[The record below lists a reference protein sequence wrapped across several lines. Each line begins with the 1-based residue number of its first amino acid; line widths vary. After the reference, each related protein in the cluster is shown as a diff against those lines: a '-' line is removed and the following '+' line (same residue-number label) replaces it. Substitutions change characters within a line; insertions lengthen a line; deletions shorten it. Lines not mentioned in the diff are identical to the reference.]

1 MKHIKSRFSIF
12 IFSFL
17 IFSVTAYAQPVNILS
32 MPNLAEVNM
41 DEIADVDIKNYYKK
55 AMQNGLT
62 EENLYRLLEEKGL
75 PPNQLAKLVERVGR
89 LGLSPSIRNAD
100 PLSETKS
107 EEELKKDEENR
118 KKEKDKDTRNKD
130 ENDEGGEET
139 NASEDNV
146 PMEKVKADLTIFGSE
161 LFTAKSKVFEPNL
174 RIATPAGYILG
185 PDDEIIVNVFG
196 LSEKTYAL
204 TLNAEGNVYIPQVGP
219 LYLNG
224 LSIEQASGRIRS
236 KLASTIYRAIG
247 SGQTRVQVSLGK
259 IRTIRVTVIGESKKP
274 GTYTVSSL
282 TTLFNLLYLC
292 GGPSDKG
299 SYRGIEI
306 IRGNDVKRTA
316 DLYSFLLK
324 GNQSDNILL
333 QEGDLVRIPYYK
345 SRVTIKGHV
354 KHPGKFEMVP
364 GETFSNLLD
373 YCGGFTDYAYKAG
386 VSIYQLTETEQRILD
401 LPSGEY
407 SRYEMKPSDKVVVGR
422 IQSTF
427 ENKLVITGSVL
438 RPGEY
443 ELATTTTLRQL
454 IEKAGGLRE
463 DAYGKRGSISRLNK
477 NKTPVHVSFSLDSIM
492 AGLTDVPLRKNDSV
506 SVYSIFDLS
515 NEKSVNI
522 DGSIK
527 KPGKYKWAESIT
539 LNDLILAAGGL
550 TDAGDI
556 NNIEIAR
563 RVENPDITKLN
574 HIQTEIIQISPA
586 TDEKVRDI
594 LLKPYD
600 VINIRQQPGYRSKR
614 TVIVEG
620 MVKIPGRYTLMMNND
635 RISDLIERAGGFRA
649 NADTSAVV
657 IKRLS
662 RKIQSTED
670 RQKIFQKLLNIRFDT
685 LTQSEN
691 LKNEIYRDYDKISI
705 NLKEALLKKD
715 APENMELEDGDVITV
730 ERNTSLVKVTG
741 EVYFPTIIP
750 YKKKASL
757 KYYIQK
763 SGSFTQLARRN
774 GTLVIYPDG
783 KAKKVKHFLFFRNY
797 PTVASRSEI
806 FVPQKTA
813 INRTRVT
820 VTEWA
825 VLLSSLGIIANVIV
839 NLTK

>member
-1 MKHIKSRFSIF
+1 MKQFKGAFYLVAILF
-12 IFSFL
+12 FL
-17 IFSVTAYAQPVNILS
+17 FTGSAFAQQGNILG
-32 MPNLAEVNM
+32 MANLAEVNV
-41 DEIADVDIKNYYKK
+41 DEIADIDIKNYYKK

-100 PLSETKS
+100 PLSETKT
-107 EEELKKDEENR
+107 EQEKKKEDEEDAL
-118 KKEKDKDTRNKD
+118 KKEKEKDRNMS
-130 ENDEGGEET
+130 ENDNGEDPET
-139 NASEDNV
+139 EAG
-146 PMEKVKADLTIFGSE
+146 MEPVKYDQTIFGSA
-161 LFTAKSKVFEPNL
+161 LFTSKSKVFEPNL

-196 LSEKTYAL
+196 MSEKTYAL
-204 TLNAEGNVYIPQVGP
+204 TLNAEGNVYIPQIGP
-219 LYLNG
+219 LFLNG
-224 LSIEQASGRIRS
+224 LNIEQASSRIRS
-236 KLASTIYRAIG
+236 KMASTIYRAIQ

-259 IRTIRVTVIGESKKP
+259 IRTIRVTVIGEAKKP

-299 SYRGIEI
+299 SFRNIEVV
-306 IRGNDVKRTA
+306 RGNETKKRA

-324 GNQSDNILL
+324 ASQSDNILL
-333 QEGDLVRIPYYK
+333 QEGDIVRIPYYK
-345 SRVTIKGHV
+345 TRVSVKGHV

-364 GETFSNLLD
+364 GETFSQLLE
-373 YCGGFTDYAYKAG
+373 YCGGFTDDAYKAN
-386 VSIYQLTETEQRILD
+386 VTVYQLTEKEQRIMD
-401 LPSGEY
+401 LESNDYG
-407 SRYEMKPSDKVVVGR
+407 RYEIRPSDKIIVGK
-422 IQSTF
+422 IQNTF
-427 ENKLVITGSVL
+427 ENKLIITGAVL

-443 ELATTTTLRQL
+443 ELASSTTLRQL
-454 IEKAGGLRE
+454 IEKAGGPRE
-463 DAYGKRGSISRLNK
+463 DAYLKRGSISRLNK
-477 NKTPVHVSFSLDSIM
+477 NKTPVHLSFSLDSVM
-492 AGLTDVPLRKNDSV
+492 SGLSSIHLRKNDSV
-506 SVYSIFDLS
+506 TIYSIFDLS

-527 KPGKYKWAESIT
+527 KPGKYKWAENIT

-563 RVENPDITKLN
+563 RVENPDITNLN
-574 HIQTEIIQISPA
+574 HIQTEIIQISSLA
-586 TDEKVRDI
+586 DENVRDI

-600 VINIRQQPGYRSKR
+600 VINVRQQPGYRSKR

-620 MVKIPGRYTLMMNND
+620 MVKNPGRYTLMMNND

-705 NLKEALLKKD
+705 NLNEAMMRKD

-750 YKKKASL
+750 YKKNASL

-783 KAKKVKHFLFFRNY
+783 KAKKVKRFLFFRNY
-797 PTVASRSEI
+797 PRVASRSEI

-813 INRTRVT
+813 INRTRIT

>member
-1 MKHIKSRFSIF
+1 
-12 IFSFL
+12 
-17 IFSVTAYAQPVNILS
+17 
-32 MPNLAEVNM
+32 
-41 DEIADVDIKNYYKK
+41 
-55 AMQNGLT
+55 
-62 EENLYRLLEEKGL
+62 
-75 PPNQLAKLVERVGR
+75 
-89 LGLSPSIRNAD
+89 
-100 PLSETKS
+100 
-107 EEELKKDEENR
+107 
-118 KKEKDKDTRNKD
+118 
-130 ENDEGGEET
+130 
-139 NASEDNV
+139 
-146 PMEKVKADLTIFGSE
+146 
-161 LFTAKSKVFEPNL
+161 
-174 RIATPAGYILG
+174 
-185 PDDEIIVNVFG
+185 
-196 LSEKTYAL
+196 
-204 TLNAEGNVYIPQVGP
+204 
-219 LYLNG
+219 
-224 LSIEQASGRIRS
+224 
-236 KLASTIYRAIG
+236 
-247 SGQTRVQVSLGK
+247 
-259 IRTIRVTVIGESKKP
+259 
-274 GTYTVSSL
+274 
-282 TTLFNLLYLC
+282 
-292 GGPSDKG
+292 
-299 SYRGIEI
+299 
-306 IRGNDVKRTA
+306 
-316 DLYSFLLK
+316 
-324 GNQSDNILL
+324 
-333 QEGDLVRIPYYK
+333 
-345 SRVTIKGHV
+345 
-354 KHPGKFEMVP
+354 
-364 GETFSNLLD
+364 
-373 YCGGFTDYAYKAG
+373 
-386 VSIYQLTETEQRILD
+386 
-401 LPSGEY
+401 
-407 SRYEMKPSDKVVVGR
+407 
-422 IQSTF
+422 
-427 ENKLVITGSVL
+427 
-438 RPGEY
+438 
-443 ELATTTTLRQL
+443 
-454 IEKAGGLRE
+454 
-463 DAYGKRGSISRLNK
+463 
-477 NKTPVHVSFSLDSIM
+477 
-492 AGLTDVPLRKNDSV
+492 
-506 SVYSIFDLS
+506 
-515 NEKSVNI
+515 
-522 DGSIK
+522 
-527 KPGKYKWAESIT
+527 
-539 LNDLILAAGGL
+539 LAAGGL

>member
-1 MKHIKSRFSIF
+1 MNTFNLKLLILPLFALIL
-12 IFSFL
+12 SFPA
-17 IFSVTAYAQPVNILS
+17 FAQQRNVLS
-32 MPNLAEVNM
+32 MPNLAEVNV
-41 DEIADVDIKNYYKK
+41 DEIADIDIKNYYKK

-75 PPNQLAKLVERVGR
+75 PPNQLSKLVERVGR

-100 PLSETKS
+100 PLSEAKS
-107 EEELKKDEENR
+107 DDEKKKEEEAR
-118 KKEKDKDTRNKD
+118 KKENEKNKGRD
-130 ENDEGGEET
+130 ENGE
-139 NASEDNV
+139 ADDDSESDGSDV
-146 PMEKVKADLTIFGSE
+146 SMEKVKSDLTVFGSE

-174 RIATPAGYILG
+174 RIATPAGYVLG
-185 PDDEIIVNVFG
+185 PDDEIVVNVFG

-204 TLNAEGNVYIPQVGP
+204 TVNAEGNIYIPQVGP
-219 LYLNG
+219 LFVNG
-224 LSIEQASGRIRS
+224 LGIEQASTRIRN

-299 SYRGIEI
+299 SYRAIEV
-306 IRGNDVKRTA
+306 IRGNDVKKTA
-316 DLYSFLLK
+316 DLYAFLLK

-333 QEGDLVRIPYYK
+333 QEGDIVRIPYYGT
-345 SRVTIKGHV
+345 RVTIKGQV
-354 KHPGKFEMVP
+354 KHPGKFEMAS
-364 GETFSNLLD
+364 GETFNDLLG
-373 YCGGFTDYAYKAG
+373 YCGGFTDNAYRAG
-386 VSIYQLTETEQRILD
+386 VSVYQLTDKQQRILD
-401 LPSGEY
+401 LASSEY
-407 SRYEMKPSDKVVVGR
+407 ARYTMQPSDKVAVGR
-422 IQSTF
+422 IQNTF
-427 ENKLVITGSVL
+427 ENKLVITGAVL

-443 ELATTTTLRQL
+443 ELGSMTSIKQL
-454 IEKAGGLRE
+454 IEKAGGPRE
-463 DAYGKRGSISRLNK
+463 DAYWKRGSINRLNSDR
-477 NKTPVHVSFSLDSIM
+477 TPVHLSFSLDSVM
-492 AGLTDVPLRKNDSV
+492 SGLSSIILRKNDSV

-515 NEKSVNI
+515 NEKSINI

-527 KPGKYKWAESIT
+527 KPGKYKWAENLT

-563 RVENPDITKLN
+563 RLENPEITKVN
-574 HIQTEIIQISPA
+574 HIQTKIIQVNSLSDDKA
-586 TDEKVRDI
+586 RDI
-594 LLKPYD
+594 LLEPYD
-600 VINIRQQPGYRSKR
+600 VINVRQQPGYRGKR

-620 MVKIPGRYTLMMNND
+620 MVKTPGRYTLMMNND

-685 LTQSEN
+685 LSQAEN

-705 NLKEALLKKD
+705 NLKEAMLNKE

-741 EVYFPTIIP
+741 EVYFPTIVP
-750 YKKKASL
+750 YKKNASL
-757 KYYIQK
+757 RYYIQK

-797 PTVASRSEI
+797 PTVTARSEV